1 MLSAVC
7 QSSLTKRRMTMR
19 LRHTRSIWILAL
31 LLLAAFLIVPSCA
44 PAQAG
49 PRAWIDWPLEGF
61 ETEPGTTVN
70 LIAHAYAV
78 DGVAEMRLE
87 VDRQPYRV
95 VSPDAAGEQFVEAS
109 AAWFAEEPGLYLLSV
124 LAVDVNGQ
132 ASGPADVTVR
142 VTGEEPELTATT
154 GPEET
159 PAPSTATPE
168 EPVST
173 VAPTGTAPP
182 PTPTP
187 PPPGRTPVPPT
198 ATPPPPTATPPPPRI
213 VSFEV
218 SRSQVTVGECV
229 SFSWRVEGSP
239 TAIYFDGEG
248 VTSPDSRDKCP
259 TSTRDFQLRAESP
272 GGVDTESL
280 TVVVIQPSPT
290 PGDTQGPLI
299 QNETGPQQMWAP
311 DGSSCRDDEPYQF
324 QANVSD
330 PSGVLWVKL
339 VSGTTYRIQYTL
351 LNLNGDGGTFRW
363 HVRACDKVNP
373 MNCSDSGTHT
383 ITILDCPT

>member
-1 MLSAVC
+1 M
-7 QSSLTKRRMTMR
+7 
-19 LRHTRSIWILAL
+19 WILPLLMLAAL
-31 LLLAAFLIVPSCA
+31 LVVPSCA

-49 PRAWIDWPLEGF
+49 PRAWIDWPLDGF
-61 ETEPGTTVN
+61 ETSPGSTVN
-70 LIAHAYAV
+70 LIAHAYAEE
-78 DGVAEMRLE
+78 GVAEIRLE

-95 VSPDAAGEQFVEAS
+95 VSPDPAGEQFVEVS
-109 AAWFAEEPGLYLLSV
+109 AAWFADEPGIYLLSV
-124 LAVDVNGQ
+124 IAVDANGQ

-142 VTGEEPELTATT
+142 VTGEVPEVTVTP
-154 GPEET
+154 GPEES
-159 PAPSTATPE
+159 PAPPAPTPE

-173 VAPTGTAPP
+173 VAPTGTPPP
-182 PTPTP
+182 PTPTSP
-187 PPPGRTPVPPT
+187 PPTGTRLPPT
-198 ATPPPPTATPPPPRI
+198 ATPPPPTATPLPPRI

-218 SRSQVTVGECV
+218 SDSQITAGECV
-229 SFSWRVEGSP
+229 RFSWRVEGSP

-259 TSTRDFQLRAESP
+259 PATRDFQLRAEGP

-290 PGDTQGPLI
+290 PQDTQGPSI

-311 DGSSCRDDEPYQF
+311 DGSSCRDEEPYEF

-339 VSGTTYRIQYTL
+339 VYSIKDGPDQSGGMQLVSGTTYGIQYTL
-351 LNLNGDGGTFRW
+351 PNLQGDGGTFRW
-363 HVRACDKVNP
+363 HITACDKVNP
-373 MNCSDSGTHT
+373 MNCRDSDTHA
-383 ITILDCPT
+383 ISMLDCPT